1 MSSTPRPPREPFPGG
16 WLRRPSA
23 DSYYRE
29 FLRRE
34 SDRCMT
40 AKPSVIIARHTA
52 LTLRDNAH
60 WARDNDQYDFITTA
74 DGSITVRPKQK
85 GDA

>member
-16 WLRRPSA
+16 WLRHSA

-52 LTLRDNAH
+52 LTLRDNAR
-60 WARDNDQYDFITTA
+60 WARDNDQYDFITTT